1 MLFIQVMVFFGTFV
15 FAGLVY
21 FVICLIETIKRK
33 IKGEKSQGE
42 KEIDTF
48 EKSLEDFN
56 KLKEERFQI
65 LNEAYDEQDRRKK
78 FDLLDEASYIKEKM
92 SWCEEAMKQMRM
104 H

>member
-1 MLFIQVMVFFGTFV
+1 MLIIQVMVFFGTFAL
-15 FAGLVY
+15 AGLMYCVFY
-21 FVICLIETIKRK
+21 LIETIKIK
-33 IKGEKSQGE
+33 AKGEKSQFE
-42 KEIDTF
+42 KEKDAF
-48 EKSLEDFN
+48 EKLLEDFN

-78 FDLLDEASYIKEKM
+78 FDLLDEAYYIKEKM